1 MSKYRLYGFSSPARV
16 SPSFLTPIFEN
27 GGEFYVQ
34 IMDERDHI
42 KSFEK
47 VSLDNLN
54 SIQNHSD
61 YCFQEGDDA
70 IFGISD
76 KFSEV
81 TYETKSSL
89 KSYLRSRIAEY
100 IDTPFFYKEV
110 SDFCE
115 MILPEFYGCESNRD
129 YLIRQVVSNLI
140 PEFVK
145 ENKIRIERARIKSK
159 IYTYKACL
167 SKITNKTEEP
177 KFVFTSN
184 YDSLLAT
191 YINFFEFAV
200 SKHNKLYKNPSFVN
214 SLDSAIKILS
224 KIEDHDVYE
233 LRNNLIYILYS
244 NLEIKGESKRESFK
258 FINAKSKRKHYMK
271 TMGNWSPSEY
281 KNVSADSLS
290 FILYITSR
298 FTQEA
303 QRKLANEDDM
313 FHITKLE

>member
-1 MSKYRLYGFSSPARV
+1 MSKYRLYGFSSPACV

-34 IMDERDHI
+34 IMDEKDHI

-47 VSLDNLN
+47 VSLDYLN
-54 SIQNHSD
+54 SIQSHSD
-61 YCFQEGDDA
+61 YCFQEGDNA

-89 KSYLRSRIAEY
+89 KSYLRSRITEY

-129 YLIRQVVSNLI
+129 YLTRQVVSNLI

-145 ENKIRIERARIKSK
+145 ESKIRIERTRIKSK
-159 IYTYKACL
+159 LYKYNTCL
-167 SKITNKTEEP
+167 YEMINKIEEP
-177 KFVFTSN
+177 KSIFTSN
-184 YDSLLAT
+184 YDSLLST
-191 YINFFEFAV
+191 YISFFEFAV
-200 SKHNKLYKNPSFVN
+200 SKHNKLHNNSSFVN
-214 SLDSAIKILS
+214 SLESAAKVLS
-224 KIEDHDVYE
+224 KIENHDVYE

-244 NLEIKGESKRESFK
+244 NLEIQGESKRESFK
-258 FINAKSKRKHYMK
+258 FINAKSRRKHYMK
-271 TMGNWSPSEY
+271 TLGNWSVSEY
-281 KNVSADSLS
+281 ENVNADSLS
-290 FILYITSR
+290 FIIYITSR

-303 QRKLANEDDM
+303 QRKSVNEDNM
-313 FHITKLE
+313 LHITKHE